1 VYHCPHCVKVEDV
14 IAMGV
19 DVFMLNTADKF
30 LLVDEFCLW
39 GDMIRK
45 GGVAYEASGTRVSCA
60 WGKLNELAPIFDNGR
75 ASLKVKGKIYKAC
88 VNQSVLGV

>member
-1 VYHCPHCVKVEDV
+1 MYKKSCGAGFIGTGAYRCPHCLKVEYV

-30 LLVDEFCLW
+30 LLADEFRFL

-45 GGVAYEASGTRVSCA
+45 GGVAYEVSGTRVSCA
-60 WGKLNELAPIFDNGR
+60 WGKLNELAPILTMER
-75 ASLKVKGKIYKAC
+75 RP
-88 VNQSVLGV
+88 